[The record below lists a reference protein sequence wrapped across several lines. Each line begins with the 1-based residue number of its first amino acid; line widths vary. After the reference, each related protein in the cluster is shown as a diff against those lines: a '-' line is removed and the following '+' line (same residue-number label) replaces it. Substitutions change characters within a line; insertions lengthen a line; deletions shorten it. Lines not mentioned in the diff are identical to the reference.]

1 MNADIITIGDEILIG
16 QITDTNSQWIAEQL
30 SLVGFHIRQITS
42 VADSKKHIQSVLDT
56 VSPFTDLVVMTGG
69 LGPTEDDITK
79 EVLADY
85 FNSKLYENKDVLNDI
100 KSLIS
105 FRGFPLNEN
114 NRKQAYVP
122 ENCTII
128 RNQFGTAPVMWFEK
142 DSTVYISLPAVPY
155 EMKKLMTESVIPII
169 IKKFNTPIFVHRTVL
184 TYGLPESK
192 LAERISDW
200 EKNLNKNIKLAYLP
214 SPERIRLRL
223 SMVCKDRSKA
233 EEIIKTEI
241 EKLKSYIDIAIF
253 GFGDKFLQDVIQE
266 LFISKSQTLSVAESC
281 TGGKIASLLI
291 SVPGSSAYFKGGIV
305 AYSDNIKQN
314 LLKVPKKILQQHGA
328 VSKKTVEYMLK
339 GQKAIYNTDYVA
351 AVSGIAGPSGGTE
364 DKPVGTVWI
373 GVMNNEKTIIKK
385 YIFGNLRDVNIR
397 LTSSRTLNM
406 LRKLI
411 MGIYE

>member
-1 MNADIITIGDEILIG
+1 MDCRTVKFSWFSY
-16 QITDTNSQWIAEQL
+16 QTNS
-30 SLVGFHIRQITS
+30 S

-184 TYGLPESK
+184 TYGLLNQNWQNVSVIGKEY
-192 LAERISDW
+192 
-200 EKNLNKNIKLAYLP
+200 LNKNIKLAYLP
-214 SPERIRLRL
+214 SPER
-223 SMVCKDRSKA
+223 
-233 EEIIKTEI
+233 
-241 EKLKSYIDIAIF
+241 
-253 GFGDKFLQDVIQE
+253 
-266 LFISKSQTLSVAESC
+266 SV
-281 TGGKIASLLI
+281 
-291 SVPGSSAYFKGGIV
+291 Y
-305 AYSDNIKQN
+305 D
-314 LLKVPKKILQQHGA
+314 
-328 VSKKTVEYMLK
+328 
-339 GQKAIYNTDYVA
+339 
-351 AVSGIAGPSGGTE
+351 
-364 DKPVGTVWI
+364 
-373 GVMNNEKTIIKK
+373 
-385 YIFGNLRDVNIR
+385 
-397 LTSSRTLNM
+397 
-406 LRKLI
+406 
-411 MGIYE
+411 